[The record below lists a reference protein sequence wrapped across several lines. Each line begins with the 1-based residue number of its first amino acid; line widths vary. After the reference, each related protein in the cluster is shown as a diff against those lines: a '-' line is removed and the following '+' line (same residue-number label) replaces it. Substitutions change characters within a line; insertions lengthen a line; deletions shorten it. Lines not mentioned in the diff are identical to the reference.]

1 MLKQISETWTIITA
15 GVLLNFWVIAKIEK
29 SVQRSVK
36 SFSVLGIFENR
47 CGNSFITVDLGR
59 NLKTKIVDKQYIR
72 VAKFGSHTHWKSL
85 GYYQSPNS
93 RNIKNGDRLVHFT
106 GLYPNV
112 NTLHWDRA
120 RSKIVQRRQNP
131 SRNKI
136 SYGVILLI
144 GNIRVGEFLSINAK
158 KQKSVSALCR
168 LLGPREPLASAS
180 RSRWE
185 D

>member
-1 MLKQISETWTIITA
+1 
-15 GVLLNFWVIAKIEK
+15 
-29 SVQRSVK
+29 VK